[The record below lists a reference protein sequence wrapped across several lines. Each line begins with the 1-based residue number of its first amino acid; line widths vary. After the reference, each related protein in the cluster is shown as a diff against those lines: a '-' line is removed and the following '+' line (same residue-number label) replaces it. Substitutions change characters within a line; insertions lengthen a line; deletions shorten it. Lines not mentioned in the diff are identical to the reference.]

1 MQAHVQLISIHPESC
16 NWDQDARLE
25 VLITMKVQAT
35 VFWIVT
41 MCNEMAYFI
50 DDFSQENYIAV
61 NPYNATC

>member
-1 MQAHVQLISIHPESC
+1 MKYNIRTEDSTRC
-16 NWDQDARLE
+16 ARTWNTL
-25 VLITMKVQAT
+25 LYKIQAT